1 MAGSGGN
8 PTKPR
13 QPEKPIPAA
22 NGVGGPWKTLEYK
35 LSYLLEDLADH
46 AGTLVRAEDGDFMDV
61 VTGKIV
67 SAKALM
73 AKVQNFLGSVFTQ
86 VVSAIRQSLAN
97 LAEQLELVNLLGGA
111 TGAPFVVFTVIQQ
124 AVSTILSS
132 LCGIDSQIIG
142 FINDPVG
149 TILGFVESFL
159 MV

>member
-1 MAGSGGN
+1 M
-8 PTKPR
+8 
-13 QPEKPIPAA
+13 
-22 NGVGGPWKTLEYK
+22 

-124 AVSTILSS
+124 AVSTIFS
-132 LCGIDSQIIG
+132 LC
-142 FINDPVG
+142 
-149 TILGFVESFL
+149 EL
-159 MV
+159 MLRSLIYQ